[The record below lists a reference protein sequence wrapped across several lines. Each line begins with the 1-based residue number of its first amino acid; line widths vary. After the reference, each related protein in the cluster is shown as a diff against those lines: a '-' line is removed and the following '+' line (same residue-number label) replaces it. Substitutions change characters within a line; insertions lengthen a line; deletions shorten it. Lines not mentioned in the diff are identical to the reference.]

1 MTAPDTNT
9 PAGLTALAEE
19 AALAAE
25 AEAMARGIEGM
36 CPGEALTIRTPGA
49 LAALLRRLAAALPKP
64 VSDDAREEIASV
76 LEQVA
81 RDGLPQP
88 RDLDAAIDAILSIL
102 AGD

>member
-1 MTAPDTNT
+1 MTAPDT
-9 PAGLTALAEE
+9 P

-25 AEAMARGIEGM
+25 AEVMASGLEQMASDTLHHEAAAM
-36 CPGEALTIRTPGA
+36 
-49 LAALLRRLAAALPKP
+49 LRRLAAALPDP
-64 VSDDAREEIASV
+64 VPEEAREEIASV

>member
-1 MTAPDTNT
+1 MGEGSSSPAPDT
-9 PAGLTALAEE
+9 P

-25 AEAMARGIEGM
+25 AEATAMLYADVAYHTADDGQHRQRM
-36 CPGEALTIRTPGA
+36 RTA
-49 LAALLRRLAAALPKP
+49 NLLRRLAAALPNP
-64 VSDDAREEIASV
+64 VPEEAREEIASV

-88 RDLDAAIDAILSIL
+88 RDLDVAIDAILSIL